1 MPQRQ
6 ITLKEVAQKAGV
18 SIMTASRALRNQAN
32 VTEDTREKVQK
43 AAQQLNYRPN
53 PLVSALMSYRRA
65 SRVIRDTL
73 TLAFITNFSRA
84 DDWRTLR
91 INQDFFEGAAQACM
105 RHGYKLEEFWLR
117 EPGMSAR
124 RLSSILYSRNING
137 LLIAP
142 LPVALGHLRLEW
154 PIFSAVALG
163 YSLAWPRLHRAVNH
177 QFRSIRTALRRLRK
191 LGYHRVGLAL
201 RASIDERVEHHYT
214 GGFLVDQQRLGSA
227 HRVPMHVVP
236 DRDWTEKNFAKWF
249 TKYRPEVVVSHH
261 EEVLEW
267 LTRMKRRV
275 PQETGFI
282 HLNLPD
288 TSGRLAGVY
297 QNGPEVGAAAADFLV
312 AMLQRNERGIPELP
326 HTILVEGT
334 WIDGKTLL
342 PRSNYGGSEYA
353 KRRRDEQLRPLGTP
367 HRGDPSPRDR
377 GERKN
382 RLSS

>member
-1 MPQRQ
+1 MSQRQ

-32 VTEDTREKVQK
+32 VTEATREKVAR
-43 AAQQLNYRPN
+43 AAQLLNYRPN

-73 TLAFITNFSRA
+73 TIAFITNFARR
-84 DDWRTLR
+84 DGWRSPR
-91 INQDFFEGAAQACM
+91 INEDFFEGAAQACM

-117 EPGMSAR
+117 EADMSAR

-137 LLIAP
+137 LLVAP
-142 LPVALGHLRLEW
+142 LPVALGHMRLEW
-154 PIFSAVALG
+154 PDFSAVALG

-191 LGYHRVGLAL
+191 LGYHKIGLAL
-201 RASIDERVEHHYT
+201 RSSIDERVEHHYT
-214 GGFLVDQQRLGSA
+214 GAFLVDQQRIRVSQ
-227 HRVPMHVVP
+227 RVPMHVVP
-236 DRDWTEKNFAKWF
+236 DRNWNEKSFAKWF
-249 TKYRPEVVVSHH
+249 LKHRPEVVVSHH
-261 EEVLEW
+261 EEVLDW
-267 LTRMKRRV
+267 LGRLKVRV
-275 PQETGFI
+275 PTDAGFI
-282 HLNLPD
+282 HLNCPD
-288 TSGRLAGVY
+288 PSGRLAGIY

-353 KRRRDEQLRPLGTP
+353 KRRRDEQLRPLEML
-367 HRGDPSPRDR
+367 H
-377 GERKN
+377 K
-382 RLSS
+382 

>member
-32 VTEDTREKVQK
+32 VTQVTREKVQK
-43 AAQQLNYRPN
+43 AATQLNYRPN

-73 TLAFITNFSRA
+73 TVAFLTNFPRR
-84 DDWRTLR
+84 DGWRTLR
-91 INQDFFEGAAQACM
+91 INQDFFDGAAQACM

-117 EPGMSAR
+117 ESDMTAR

-137 LLIAP
+137 ILVAP
-142 LPVALGHLRLEW
+142 LPVALGHIRLDW
-154 PIFSAVALG
+154 PNFSAVALG

-191 LGYHRVGLAL
+191 LGYHKVGLAL
-201 RASIDERVEHHYT
+201 RSSIDERVEHHYT
-214 GGFLVDQQRLGSA
+214 GGFLVDQQRIPVAYRIPL
-227 HRVPMHVVP
+227 HLVP
-236 DRDWTEKNFAKWF
+236 DREWTEKSFHKWF
-249 TKYRPEVVVSHH
+249 SKYRPEVVVSHH
-261 EEVLEW
+261 EEVLDW
-267 LTRMKRRV
+267 LARMKVRV
-275 PQETGFI
+275 PQDCGFI

-288 TSGRLAGVY
+288 DSGELAGIY

-312 AMLQRNERGIPELP
+312 AMLQRNESGIPELA

-342 PRSNYGGSEYA
+342 PRSNYAGGEYS
-353 KRRRDEQLRPLGTP
+353 KRRLDEQLRPL
-367 HRGDPSPRDR
+367 
-377 GERKN
+377 EMLQK
-382 RLSS
+382 

>member
-32 VTEDTREKVQK
+32 VTEATREKVEK

-73 TLAFITNFSRA
+73 TIAFLTNFPRR
-84 DDWRTLR
+84 DGWRTLR
-91 INQDFFEGAAQACM
+91 INQDFFDGAAQACM

-117 EPGMSAR
+117 ESGMTAR

-142 LPVALGHLRLEW
+142 LPVALGHMRLEW
-154 PIFSAVALG
+154 PNFSAVALG

-191 LGYHRVGLAL
+191 LAYHKIGLAL
-201 RASIDERVEHHYT
+201 RSSIDERVEHHYT
-214 GGFLVDQQRLGSA
+214 GGFLVDQQRIA
-227 HRVPMHVVP
+227 PAYRVPMHVVP
-236 DRDWTEKNFAKWF
+236 DREWTEKSFAKWF
-249 TKYRPEVVVSHH
+249 TKHRPEVVVSHH

-267 LTRMKRRV
+267 LARLKVRV
-275 PQETGFI
+275 PQDCGFI
-282 HLNLPD
+282 HLNLPN
-288 TSGRLAGVY
+288 TTGELAGIY
-297 QNGPEVGAAAADFLV
+297 QNGPEVGTAAADFLV

-334 WIDGKTLL
+334 WIDGKTLQ
-342 PRSNYGGSEYA
+342 PRSNYGGSEYS
-353 KRRRDEQLRPLGTP
+353 KRPRGEQLRPLEML
-367 HRGDPSPRDR
+367 HR
-377 GERKN
+377 
-382 RLSS
+382 